1 MTTKTAPRTVRDVM
15 QLHVMSVTPDMSVR
29 RLVQLL
35 STNRISGAP
44 VLDESGKILGV
55 VSSSDVLRLAAQDP
69 GVSFGGGLWR
79 EPAARGEEGNDE
91 DGEEVPWY
99 FTTLDPGLTFPEEGL
114 NGELDDYLVEDI
126 MTPAA
131 FTIAPDEA
139 LSEVARFLYRGRI
152 HRALVVD
159 HGMLLGIVT
168 PFDLLPIL
176 IEREEPFAA
185 GPSGSRREG

>member
-1 MTTKTAPRTVRDVM
+1 MTTRTAAKTVRDVM
-15 QLHVMSVTPDMSVR
+15 QQHVLSVTPDISVR
-29 RLVQLL
+29 SLVRLL

-69 GVSFGGGLWR
+69 GISFPGGPWR
-79 EPAARGEEGNDE
+79 EPAARDEHEDEE
-91 DGEEVPWY
+91 DGEAIPWY
-99 FTTLDPGLTFPEEGL
+99 FTTLDPGLSLPEEGL
-114 NGELDDYLVEDI
+114 NGELDDYDVEDI

-139 LSEVARFLYRGRI
+139 ISEVARFLYRGRI

-159 HGMLLGIVT
+159 RGVLLGIVT

-176 IEREEPFAA
+176 VEREEVFT
-185 GPSGSRREG
+185 G